1 MGSHEE
7 LMAIESGIYRTLV
20 ALTMRKSDGKETE
33 QESSE
38 EEEIDLNGN
47 DEVLTPVM
55 KRKLS
60 RDVKGSVKGRL
71 KRMVSNVSEAD
82 SKISEELTKTEED
95 SLLESF
101 SISRTMQLNS
111 PEYHWIVIGCI
122 AAAINGAS
130 QPAFAIIFSR
140 ILEAFSFP
148 DDELKRRSRIY
159 CGMFALIGVVLFVA
173 NLIQG
178 AAFGK
183 SGEELTK
190 RARSMSFKA
199 MLRQALP
206 LSPTIQDDIIGKDIT
221 WFDDQRNG
229 TGALTSRLATQAAN
243 IQGATGVR
251 LGTVFQS
258 VFNMGAALIISFIYG
273 WQLTLLVL
281 ALLPLIVVAGAIQW
295 KVVQGNSV
303 ANKVAYEGAGKVSSE
318 AIDNVRTI
326 ASLAREDTF
335 FDKYSDY
342 LEEPHKSSLAKGLI
356 GGCAF
361 GFSQCVIFFIYAAT
375 FLVVRDKME
384 FEDIFL

>member
-1 MGSHEE
+1 MCT
-7 LMAIESGIYRTLV
+7 Y
-20 ALTMRKSDGKETE
+20 
-33 QESSE
+33 
-38 EEEIDLNGN
+38 EEIDLNGN

-199 MLRQALP
+199 MLRQ
-206 LSPTIQDDIIGKDIT
+206 DIT